1 MKNGI
6 PCKNGALGTGH
17 LLCVLYLFVGMVS
30 LAACRSSRTSLEMG
44 RSEEHAAVNEIVSVG
59 TVGNTAAASEERA
72 DTAAVRADDNSVFTI
87 SRDSAG
93 RITQVV
99 ASRFTRIVSSG
110 RSRIDRDRWFYG
122 LNATRCSEA
131 SAQVD
136 SVVEKKTEAASAAEV
151 RVPLMVRVGW
161 CLVALVIIFYIADYI
176 YRRWIEPGKR

>member
-44 RSEEHAAVNEIVSVG
+44 HSEGHAAVNEIVSVG
-59 TVGNTAAASEERA
+59 TVGHTATASEERA
-72 DTAAVRADDNSVFTI
+72 DTEAVRADDNSVFTI

-110 RSRIDRDRWFYG
+110 RSRTDRDRWFYG
-122 LNATRCSEA
+122 LNATRSSEA

-161 CLVALVIIFYIADYI
+161 CLVVMVIMFYIGDYI
-176 YRRWIEPGKR
+176 YRKWIERKR